1 MKLDMKSLLR
11 KPSNVQE
18 ANEKRDTAKL
28 LMLGSIG
35 AAVLCTVLG
44 SAIGIAILESL
55 GMFIIVAA
63 VIFFVIWFSAKKEA
77 ARLQAV
83 FCECG
88 ERFLFPDNVVYE
100 IVKEQISSGKEP
112 NSTDVQRHTNTY
124 VAFHCTCHK
133 CGKTRD
139 FTSRFVTKWETFN
152 DRGVLLRT
160 RDYPLE
166 GQLEKFFKE

>member
-1 MKLDMKSLLR
+1 MKLDMRSLLR
-11 KPSNVQE
+11 KPSNVKE
-18 ANEKRDTAKL
+18 ANEKRDTSKL

-63 VIFFVIWFSAKKEA
+63 VIFFVIWLSAKKDA
-77 ARLQAV
+77 SRLQSV

-88 ERFLFPDNVVYE
+88 ERFRFPDDVVYE

-112 NSTDVQRHTNTY
+112 NSTNVQRHTNTY
-124 VAFHCTCHK
+124 VAFHCTCHN
-133 CGKTRD
+133 CSNTHD

-152 DRGVLLRT
+152 DRGLLLRFN
-160 RDYPLE
+160 DYPLE
-166 GQLEKFFKE
+166 GLLEKFFRD